1 MTEGTFARKE
11 RPSAIRAPK
20 PPLARHHWS
29 DWVGFTVY
37 SCAVLW
43 GASKGSGVN
52 VYGLPILLLQ
62 FLYAAGYLLRGSARQ
77 TLPGVVPRL
86 VAYATAYIMPAFL
99 LAAGRW
105 APQLTQPA
113 ANPVLRTGGW
123 ILGSAALLFAIRPL
137 WYLRKSFSIEP
148 VARELVTTGPYAFAR
163 HPIYTTYL
171 FAYLGLW
178 ISTPRPA
185 VTAVLLLWFGLLL
198 RRIRL
203 EEAVLQSVYP
213 EYAVYRQRVG
223 MFWPRLTGERS
234 APR

>member
-1 MTEGTFARKE
+1 MTERTFAGKE
-11 RPSAIRAPK
+11 RPRNIGAPT
-20 PPLARHHWS
+20 PSRARHHWS

-105 APQLTQPA
+105 APQLTQPV

-185 VTAVLLLWFGLLL
+185 VTVVLLLWFGLLL
-198 RRIRL
+198 RRIQL
-203 EEAVLQSVYP
+203 EEAVLESVYP
-213 EYAVYRQRVG
+213 EYAAYRQRVG
-223 MFWPRLTGERS
+223 MFWPRLTGGRS
-234 APR
+234 TPR

>member
-1 MTEGTFARKE
+1 MTAESPRSSRRK
-11 RPSAIRAPK
+11 
-20 PPLARHHWS
+20 HHWS

-37 SCAVLW
+37 SGAVLW
-43 GASKGSGVN
+43 GVSRGSGVN

-77 TLPGVVPRL
+77 TLPGLRPRL
-86 VAYATAYIMPAFL
+86 VAYATAYLVPGFL

-105 APQLTQPA
+105 APELAQPIS
-113 ANPVLRTGGW
+113 NPVARTVGW
-123 ILGSAALLFAIRPL
+123 ILGSASLLFAIRPL

-148 VARELVTTGPYAFAR
+148 VARELVTTGPYGFAR

-185 VTAVLLLWFGLLL
+185 VTVVLLVWFWLLL
-198 RRIRL
+198 RRIKFEENVL
-203 EEAVLQSVYP
+203 ESVYP
-213 EYAVYRQRVG
+213 EYASYRRAVG
-223 MFWPRLTGERS
+223 MFWPHVRTGSQRS
-234 APR
+234 SG

>member
-1 MTEGTFARKE
+1 
-11 RPSAIRAPK
+11 
-20 PPLARHHWS
+20 
-29 DWVGFTVY
+29 
-37 SCAVLW
+37 
-43 GASKGSGVN
+43 VN

-105 APQLTQPA
+105 APQLTQPVE
-113 ANPVLRTGGW
+113 NSVLRTGGW

-203 EEAVLQSVYP
+203 EEAVLESVYP

-223 MFWPRLTGERS
+223 MFWPRLTGGRS
-234 APR
+234 AAQ